1 MSCGLRDV
9 AEFETS
15 GLPAVLVST
24 TGFVD
29 AADEQAKRLG
39 LAALRRVHLP
49 HPIQNRTDPEMVEL
63 AQGAVDELVE
73 AISGPETERRGPA

>member
-9 AEFETS
+9 AEFETL

-24 TGFVD
+24 TGFTD

-49 HPIQNRTDPEMVEL
+49 HPIQNRTDSEVADL
-63 AQGAVDELVE
+63 ARGAVDELLE
-73 AISGPETERRGPA
+73 AVS

>member
-9 AEFETS
+9 AEFEKL

-29 AADEQAKRLG
+29 AADAQSKGLG

-49 HPIQNRTDPEMVEL
+49 HPIQNRTDSEVAEL
-63 AQGAVDELVE
+63 GRAAVDELLE
-73 AISGPETERRGPA
+73 AIS